1 MCEGIARVGNGTCMM
16 VGEQETTFTGKIAR
30 LLKAART
37 PAILDIRIDWG
48 RPSAAVVA
56 EPKVPETE
64 TDDEF
69 EMVDDVAEKLKKKL
83 NIFDEDAK
91 DDLNTPP
98 PPPPPVVL
106 PPPAAVQQAPSRS
119 ETSSPASAQCIC
131 YIAGQDHPE
140 DSHPPRIHRR
150 RRRNRAAHPRH
161 HQPPPERARRPARDP
176 RTCGAQNHP
185 GPRGRAARARADAVE
200 PRRHGPPRA
209 HGQGEHRAA
218 GQDVLRLVD
227 AHVLRRRRR
236 GAAGCCP
243 PGVLGC
249 SACESTRGAA
259 LHAPHA
265 MAPPSVHA
273 LYSLPP
279 QPHVA
284 LGMHMMS
291 SASNTSYAS
300 APGGSPSYGGGWN
313 APVGSAPP
321 TIAAYAPPT
330 IAAYAPPP
338 RQQQSTQFLFG
349 AAPAAALSDL
359 DGDQFSGLS
368 PSMSF
373 GGATD
378 PVTSGGAAA
387 PIMFGG
393 ATTAITNDQYMQS
406 QLERKKERKMATG
419 NKPHRPQMTATDI
432 ADPLEA
438 LARLQ
443 SFDGCFSLDVLNVI
457 KLNTALE
464 HVRGAFPAGATD
476 AVVATVIGLAFLS
489 TKLGATV
496 DRDSWEG
503 MYEKAQQYVEAALR
517 DLGSTETV
525 DVLETK
531 IAKMLA

>member
-1 MCEGIARVGNGTCMM
+1 
-16 VGEQETTFTGKIAR
+16 
-30 LLKAART
+30 
-37 PAILDIRIDWG
+37 
-48 RPSAAVVA
+48 
-56 EPKVPETE
+56 
-64 TDDEF
+64 
-69 EMVDDVAEKLKKKL
+69 MVDDVAEKLKKKL

-106 PPPAAVQQAPSRS
+106 PPPAAVQQAPFKIRNLFPSIRLNVYAILQGKTIPKTVTLRGS
-119 ETSSPASAQCIC
+119 TADGDEIELPIPVTISHLPNEPAA
-131 YIAGQDHPE
+131 
-140 DSHPPRIHRR
+140 PPAIH
-150 RRRNRAAHPRH
+150 AL
-161 HQPPPERARRPARDP
+161 
-176 RTCGAQNHP
+176 
-185 GPRGRAARARADAVE
+185 AARKIIQDLEDGQHALVQTLSNPDDTDLLARTVKASIVRLGKTYSVSSTHTSFVAVDEARPDAA
-200 PRRHGPPRA
+200 PPA
-209 HGQGEHRAA
+209 YWVAQPVSQHV
-218 GQDVLRLVD
+218 VL
-227 AHVLRRRRR
+227 H
-236 GAAGCCP
+236 
-243 PGVLGC
+243 
-249 SACESTRGAA
+249 SM
-259 LHAPHA
+259 APHA

-273 LYSLPP
+273 FYSLPP

-393 ATTAITNDQYMQS
+393 ATAAMTNDRYMQS

-443 SFDGCFSLDVLNVI
+443 SFDGCFSLDVINVI
-457 KLNTALE
+457 KLNTTLE